1 MDENKSKKLLIT
13 GNDSDSGVIAFLAK
27 IAFGGNIDIVHSGN
41 SSDAD
46 KTIRREILQ
55 LSGFEKYDTIF
66 IAKITFSSQ
75 ATIDVIE
82 DISREFP
89 SCKILYINH
98 QAINKYLA
106 DKSWTRIETEIDG
119 QQVMSADIFYKMLRE
134 DYQFKGNDWI
144 DNLVN
149 VSRQY
154 GLYEWRKTGDLLPR
168 RFNDFYFSKLP
179 KDFVFNMLEKYYMK
193 SDLISLKEMED
204 IIKKEEDYKS
214 LLERKKNE
222 IEIKR
227 LTIEDKEYKVAF
239 IQSDEYVSE
248 LGYDIATDTPNV
260 DMTAIITSS
269 YDKIRF
275 RRGANN
281 DNIDVS
287 VVARAF
293 GGNGNPA
300 AAGCRVTPEIQ
311 KVLKG
316 TITNTLLKLYK
327 LR

>member
-1 MDENKSKKLLIT
+1 MDGNKSKKLLIT

-55 LSGFEKYDTIF
+55 FSGFEKYDTIF

-98 QAINKYLA
+98 QAINKHLA
-106 DKSWTRIETEIDG
+106 DKSWTRIKTEIDG

-154 GLYEWRKTGDLLPR
+154 GLYEWRKSGDLLPR

-227 LTIEDKEYKVAF
+227 LTVEDKEYKVAF
-239 IQSDEYVSE
+239 IQADEYVSE

-311 KVLKG
+311 KILKS